1 VNPGAAVAA
10 VLLLVANAFFVA
22 VEFALMASRR
32 TRIEALAAEGDAR
45 AKAAATMLRTLSLQL
60 AGAQLGITMAS
71 LGLGAV
77 AEPAV
82 AQALE
87 SAIGAVASLPEGVLH
102 TVSFVVALT
111 IVVFLH
117 MVVGEMVPKNIAIAS
132 AETLLLWLALPMR
145 AFVTVFGPVIRFLNV
160 VANLGV
166 RAVGVEPRDEVAMAH
181 TADEL
186 AALVTAS
193 REEGLLEDFEHRL
206 LSGALRFQARS
217 VASVMVPW
225 ERVDTVPRTA
235 TVGDVERVVV
245 ESGHS
250 RLPVVDEGDEVIGFV
265 HAKDL
270 LRLGPELSRRPLP
283 YRLLRRMVVT
293 REDRTLEQLLRAMRR
308 LRLHFALVV
317 DGDGTKVGVVTL
329 EDVVEQLV
337 GSIRDE
343 TDPEEE
349 AAPARGR
356 R

>member
-1 VNPGAAVAA
+1 VNPGAAIAA
-10 VLLLVANAFFVA
+10 VLLLLANAFFVA

-32 TRIEALAAEGDAR
+32 TRVEALAAEGDSR
-45 AKAAATMLRTLSLQL
+45 AVAAVTMLRTLSLQL

-82 AQALE
+82 AHALE
-87 SAIGAVASLPEGVLH
+87 SAIGAVADLPEGVLH
-102 TVSFVVALT
+102 TIAFVVALT

-132 AETLLLWLALPMR
+132 AERLLLWLALPMR
-145 AFVTVFGPVIRFLNV
+145 AFVTVFGPLIRFLNV
-160 VANLGV
+160 VANAGV

-217 VASVMVPW
+217 VSTVMVPW
-225 ERVDTVPRTA
+225 DRVVTVPRSA
-235 TVGDVERVVV
+235 TVAELERVVMD
-245 ESGHS
+245 SGHS
-250 RLPVVDEGDEVIGFV
+250 RLPVVDEGDEVVGFV

-270 LRLGPELSRRPLP
+270 LRLGPELRGRRLP
-283 YRLLRRMVVT
+283 HRLLRRMVVSP
-293 REDRTLEQLLRAMRR
+293 EDRTLEQVLRAMRR
-308 LRLHFALVV
+308 ARLHFALVV
-317 DGDGTKVGVVTL
+317 DRAGAKVGVVTL

-337 GSIRDE
+337 GAIRDE
-343 TDPEEE
+343 TDREEE
-349 AAPARGR
+349 PAPARGR